1 MASITIKGT
10 EYKLRMDLHAMQVIE
25 DEYGDLKNAFEAFR
39 NQGGKRR
46 SVKMTKLMFRA
57 LANSG
62 RRKDGLP
69 EDVTG
74 DEIDD
79 FNLGDLNN
87 LSIALNKAMEEAMH
101 AETVN
106 GNEADDDVH
115 DEYMEQIEEQEK
127 NV

>member
-1 MASITIKGT
+1 MASIVIKGT

-25 DEYGDLKNAFEAFR
+25 DEYGDLKAAFEAFR
-39 NQGGKRR
+39 NTNGRR
-46 SVKMTKLMFRA
+46 RNLKVMKMMFRA

-74 DEIDD
+74 EEIED
-79 FNLGDLNN
+79 FNLGDLNI
-87 LSIALNKAMEEAMH
+87 LSIELAKAMEDSMH
-101 AETVN
+101 AETVG
-106 GNEADDDVH
+106 GNEADDEVH
-115 DEYMEQIEEQEK
+115 DDYMEQIEEQEK